1 MNTFFHKSFKKIRI
15 TGKPKGDKSRI
26 GKFMDDRNKLKKKQI
41 LDVKDE
47 EELSKLESLIS
58 DACQDEN
65 REKVMNNFH
74 DINGDDGN
82 LSHQGVWKLKKKYFP
97 KIKPSLPVGKT
108 NLKGQLITNP
118 DELKKLY
125 IDTFKYRLRQRPAKP
140 DYEKFLEIQEEI
152 FQKRL

>member
-1 MNTFFHKSFKKIRI
+1 
-15 TGKPKGDKSRI
+15 
-26 GKFMDDRNKLKKKQI
+26 MDDRNKLKKKQI

-97 KIKPSLPVGKT
+97 KIKPSLPVGKK
-108 NLKGQLITNP
+108 NLKGQLIPIQMN
-118 DELKKLY
+118 LKSCILTLLNIGLD
-125 IDTFKYRLRQRPAKP
+125 IDQPNLTMRNFWRFKKSSFRR
-140 DYEKFLEIQEEI
+140 D
-152 FQKRL
+152 